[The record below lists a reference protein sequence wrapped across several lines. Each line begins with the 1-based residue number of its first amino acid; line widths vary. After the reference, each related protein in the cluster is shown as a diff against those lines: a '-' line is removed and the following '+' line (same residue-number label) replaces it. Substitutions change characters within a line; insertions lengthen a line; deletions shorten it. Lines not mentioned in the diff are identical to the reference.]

1 MKIHKY
7 DEKENEREV
16 KCGQKQRKN
25 RKEKKQDKVSLSPIF
40 TPSRNTYPPWNV
52 YPSSASFVSSTS
64 HRGSQKAQPLFR
76 FDPETPPR
84 PIETKTEERERVRVV
99 QNVEARQTR
108 ENKSKRW
115 GRRKRWRR
123 RKDRAREKRNE
134 RRSAVVPVPRCIYGH
149 ILARPLQDNGFN
161 RGPIKIIQMTSPAV
175 NSIRESPCH
184 RVSSARVIHDLWRAQ
199 PKSGC
204 SRFCIQS
211 NIPKIHSQKFCIL
224 SRRMLDLWYIVSN
237 NDNYCLML

>member
-25 RKEKKQDKVSLSPIF
+25 RKEKKQGKVSLSPIF

-84 PIETKTEERERVRVV
+84 PIETKTEERERV
-99 QNVEARQTR
+99 QNVEARWTR

-211 NIPKIHSQKFCIL
+211 NIPKISESKIL
-224 SRRMLDLWYIVSN
+224 YFVATDAWFVV
-237 NDNYCLML
+237 YCFE